1 MVATDTRYDNVE
13 VKIADW
19 ADRVQRDILRD
30 IRQRVFV
37 EEQGVPVE
45 EEWDDKDSN
54 AVHFM
59 AMDGK
64 RPVGCARLFA
74 DGYFGRMAVL
84 AEHRDQHW
92 GSRLIKTMGDYY
104 QREMGGRMLKASVQA
119 QAFNFYLRN
128 GFTPEVE
135 FFWDAAIPHLTMTK
149 ILGRDHSVSH
159 DFKLGEDSQVY
170 TYQNKA
176 AIEGLFQIGCQN
188 RPRAIVLLINDLQH
202 PMWSSS
208 SSLDSIK
215 RFIRS
220 STKRHIQI
228 LIDSEYAGINDH
240 PLIQLASRMSSRI
253 ELKVHSGLKMN
264 GALFEPYGYLLASGS
279 DVKACFNDRSTT
291 SRYKEQFTELWTSAR
306 PTREARRIH
315 L

>member
-1 MVATDTRYDNVE
+1 ME
-13 VKIADW
+13 VKIANW
-19 ADRVQRDILRD
+19 ADRAQRESLRN

-37 EEQGVPVE
+37 EEQGVPAE
-45 EEWDDKDSN
+45 EEWDDKDSK

-64 RPVGCARLFA
+64 RPVGCARLFE

-92 GSRLIKTMGDYY
+92 GSRLIRAMGDYY
-104 QREMGGRMLKASVQA
+104 QREMRGRILKASVQA
-119 QAFNFYLRN
+119 QAYNFYLRN
-128 GFTPEVE
+128 GFIPEVE
-135 FFWDAAIPHLTMTK
+135 FFWDAGIPHLTMTK
-149 ILGRDHSVSH
+149 VLGREASVSH
-159 DFKLGEDSQVY
+159 NFEPGEDSQVY
-170 TYQNKA
+170 KLSNEA

-188 RPRAIVLLINDLQH
+188 RPRAIILGINELQH

-220 STKRHIQI
+220 SPKRRIQI
-228 LIDSEYAGINDH
+228 LINAEYPGINDH
-240 PLIQLASRMSSRI
+240 PLIQLAHKMSSRI
-253 ELKVHSGLKMN
+253 ELKVHSGLKTN

-279 DVKACFNDRSTT
+279 DVKACFNDRSIT
-291 SRYKEQFTELWTSAR
+291 SRYKEQFTELWASAL